1 MIKIIANTESNSI
14 LSSWIETNK
23 INVPIELVENLS
35 GSIELQNVPC
45 VIELD
50 SANTVIKTFAD
61 SLQAILNLTESQMQ
75 EIRSKS

>member
-14 LSSWIETNK
+14 LTAWIETNA
-23 INVPIELVENLS
+23 INVPVELVENLS
-35 GSIELQNVPC
+35 VSVELQNVPC

-50 SANTVIKTFAD
+50 STNTVIKTFAD
-61 SLQAILNLTESQMQ
+61 SLQDILNLTESQMQ

>member
-35 GSIELQNVPC
+35 VSIELQNVPC

>member
-14 LSSWIETNK
+14 LTAWIETNS
-23 INVPIELVENLS
+23 INVPVELLENLS
-35 GSIELQNVPC
+35 VSIELQNVPC

-75 EIRSKS
+75 EIRLKS

>member
-14 LSSWIETNK
+14 LTSWIETNA
-23 INVPIELVENLS
+23 INVPVELVENLS
-35 GSIELQNVPC
+35 VSVELQNVPC

-61 SLQAILNLTESQMQ
+61 SLQDILNLTESQMQ

>member
-14 LSSWIETNK
+14 LTSWIETNS
-23 INVPIELVENLS
+23 INVPVELLENLS
-35 GSIELQNVPC
+35 VSIELQNIPC

>member
-1 MIKIIANTESNSI
+1 MFPGYGNRINSSLQI
-14 LSSWIETNK
+14 WRK
-23 INVPIELVENLS
+23 NLS
-35 GSIELQNVPC
+35 VSIELQNVPC